1 LESSPASCGEDQLH
15 VGELLGMV
23 SIGVQRNRQTF
34 LTRDFQVTTFYHGG
48 KFVLATTYTERAEQA
63 MQILREC
70 GATARGKS
78 RNRADAPVI
87 EQASFEVKRLALHAA
102 LPFRG
107 RR

>member
-1 LESSPASCGEDQLH
+1 
-15 VGELLGMV
+15 
-23 SIGVQRNRQTF
+23 
-34 LTRDFQVTTFYHGG
+34 
-48 KFVLATTYTERAEQA
+48 